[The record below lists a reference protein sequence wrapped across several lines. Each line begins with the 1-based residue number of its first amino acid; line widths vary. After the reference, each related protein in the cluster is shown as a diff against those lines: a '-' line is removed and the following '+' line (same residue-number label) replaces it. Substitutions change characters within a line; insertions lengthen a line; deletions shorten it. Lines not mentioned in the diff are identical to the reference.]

1 MCFPRLFVPQFK
13 IHSVRPV
20 GGGPMATR
28 PLPLDDVMMILKG
41 KALEREEKLADSV
54 SLHLQLMKGSIL
66 Y

>member
-1 MCFPRLFVPQFK
+1 
-13 IHSVRPV
+13 
-20 GGGPMATR
+20 MATR